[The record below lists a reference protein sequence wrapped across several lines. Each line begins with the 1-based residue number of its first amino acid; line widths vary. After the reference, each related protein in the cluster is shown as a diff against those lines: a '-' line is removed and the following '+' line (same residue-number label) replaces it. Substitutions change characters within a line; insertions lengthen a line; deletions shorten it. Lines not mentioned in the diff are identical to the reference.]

1 MYSRIW
7 SGTPGHLLERILANL
22 PVEDLIRMCKVCK
35 EWNDDIHNSS
45 SFRMLHKELSRR
57 QLPWFLVSTSK
68 RSFSAY
74 DLNTHKW
81 NLLTVSR
88 LPDPDLR
95 VIASSGGLLCYGERW
110 GELTSTALYAC
121 NPITGEWRQL
131 PPHPEKTVDHFG
143 MKYEDETNSYR
154 IMTMNVAA
162 TGGTIRSVTIYDS
175 RTQQWSAGAI
185 PKSTVHLSK
194 ASMVW
199 CGKRAYFMDR
209 IQPFCELHA
218 YDLEQSTWHEL
229 QSLTP
234 QFFEYP
240 SLVAC
245 NDRLFM
251 MGLSSDCR
259 KIWRLVDRPAGLEF
273 EEYDSLPAQLPN
285 EFAVKRK
292 TQSIGGGRC
301 SNYNPFRLNA
311 VGSGSLMC
319 FSSNLDHTW
328 VLIYDMERRTF
339 YESPKNMQDV
349 KLTDYVD
356 LSFQPCLHASPWGRR
371 WHTCHCTVMC
381 RKNTS
386 ECCNTR
392 CLSKGRTGLT
402 IFCLYIASLWHTS
415 VRYTEFDN
423 QSISWNEMQCKVYP
437 RSEALRETCKML
449 VLRDSCM

>member
-1 MYSRIW
+1 MGLPSPPQESASPVMYSRIW

-199 CGKRAYFMDR
+199 CG
-209 IQPFCELHA
+209 
-218 YDLEQSTWHEL
+218 
-229 QSLTP
+229 
-234 QFFEYP
+234 
-240 SLVAC
+240 
-245 NDRLFM
+245 
-251 MGLSSDCR
+251 
-259 KIWRLVDRPAGLEF
+259 LEF

-356 LSFQPCLHASPWGRR
+356 LSFQPCLHASP
-371 WHTCHCTVMC
+371 
-381 RKNTS
+381 
-386 ECCNTR
+386 
-392 CLSKGRTGLT
+392 
-402 IFCLYIASLWHTS
+402 
-415 VRYTEFDN
+415 
-423 QSISWNEMQCKVYP
+423 
-437 RSEALRETCKML
+437 
-449 VLRDSCM
+449 